1 MISPKDCYHCK
12 YFKWYNFMNEN
23 VHCRKHEV
31 KQFEFGQILTC
42 NDFEDE

>member
-1 MISPKDCYHCK
+1 MT
-12 YFKWYNFMNEN
+12 EN

-31 KQFEFGQILTC
+31 KQFGFGQMLTC